1 MLYNRK
7 LLRFGSLLFAL
18 VIGFAVTFFITVMAA
33 RAAPL
38 LDAPWEPNVKV
49 NDDTPGA
56 ADQDAPALAASKV
69 TSDVFAVWVDWGNS
83 DTDIRFAHSADAGMS
98 WGASVRVNNEAG
110 EFSQWAPDIAVNAAG
125 VLHVV
130 WYDARL
136 GDDDIYYSRSV
147 DGGHTWST
155 EIRVNDI
162 YTGSQNSPAIAALGD
177 TVCLVWVDGRV
188 SYNRDVYV
196 DCSSDAGLTW
206 GTDTRINDDVG
217 SFSHYAPDIALG
229 TSALPHVVW
238 YDNRN
243 ANWDIFY
250 TRFSVAGGWIPNVRL
265 NDASSGSQYHPAIAA
280 DGDTIH
286 ALWTD
291 LGSGSGYVTG
301 DVSIDG
307 GQAWDDDWQIST
319 TDQVEDPDVTIDGQ
333 GKAWATWKVY
343 SDTTYRLYA
352 DSYGLNGWSTEDM
365 LITETVDYLYVPA
378 MAAGATRVYVAWQH
392 YFADGDS
399 DILLSIWDGIAWSD
413 AIQINDEGDARQAY
427 PALGT
432 GSTGFLYAAW
442 ADYRHGAYDGA
453 LYADHSLDGGA
464 TWSPD
469 VRVDDDHP
477 VGEPPA
483 LGAVGVYTVHV
494 AWGAPMA
501 NLHASDPTRPA
512 QDYGSIFYDRSGDG
526 ALTWGV
532 DRELTDPEA
541 NDASSPDLV
550 AAGQLVY
557 VVWRQYD
564 GLYLTSSTD
573 GGTTWISPTQ
583 ILTSTGSIENPTI
596 ACDAAGTLHLAWEEY
611 LFITAIEYHIGY
623 ARSLDGGVTWTNRQF
638 VNGGAASTQ
647 RGNPDIAV
655 NPSNDYVHL
664 VWDDDRTGTRTIFHA
679 VSSDSGVTWGTPA
692 AILEGPAFEP
702 SIAVDGDGV
711 AYVLWQDGLEG
722 DTDIA
727 YSMSGNDGA
736 SWSVPG
742 RVNDDATAY
751 PQRQPAVAAGDS
763 AYAVWA
769 DFRRAN
775 WDIESAGLQEVCPLP
790 LENVSISA
798 PSETQTGVPVDMEAI
813 LTPPDATPPLT
824 FVWTPAPAAGQG
836 TAKATYYWQEPDT
849 YNVQVVVSNC
859 GSTVTATH
867 RISVYV
873 PAPPLPCVEGH
884 VTYATTAL
892 SGVAVELIS
901 GSSASGPVEQSTTTD
916 ASGFYRFCD
925 VAPGAYMLKRYGPTT
940 EYVTW
945 VAGSLTM
952 GGGNVIK
959 NLDLPKKM
967 SLLTPAN
974 GALVYTTI
982 PTMTWQAL
990 PEADRYTYQ
999 LNKTSDW
1006 TLVEHTH
1013 NIVGTAHQVLSP
1025 LDWNTGYTW
1034 QIDAY
1039 AGTHWVGTTSDS
1051 FTFSTSPMVVIEL
1064 PPIVTINSSL
1074 RLEEAAEGVVVNKLI
1089 GDSTG
1094 KTAYNYVDVVAY
1106 VSTYASAAASNVDVI
1121 LTVPGNVLG
1130 TPVNTW
1136 VRNGYGSTQTAAT
1149 STYLGGGEYKVTT
1162 SLTKGCYWWFCP
1174 YRKQVVW
1181 RFRIPN
1187 SITPQ
1192 TLNLQSRVQ
1201 RPGYL
1206 VFGSFSDADLRLVST
1221 AGALIVTNR
1230 TQLYD
1235 NHVSWEATSLLAQL
1249 YNVAQGAPHNDQPLG
1264 VVYNADLYDTDVR
1277 NWDNTTVNYTS
1288 ESTAN
1293 AVADDLD
1300 DLIEDWVEDGTWTW
1314 SYHFIFSTTV
1324 SADFYPYYLLLV
1336 GDDDVL
1342 PFYRYNDPSNDEGID
1357 KISSWCDHGWCTDSA
1372 TNPAIHATDEDY
1384 FFTDNPYGDLWGGTD
1399 WRTGD
1404 LELGVGRLVGETAD
1418 DMLTLLESSL
1428 ATDGGTWRA
1437 VMASVDGWEL
1447 GYSNP
1452 SCPGDA
1458 IGDVLNVPARL
1469 SARGFNVLNDT
1480 ETPRT
1485 VDVVS
1490 GYPSNWNSSFR
1501 AAANAGMDIFFI
1513 GGHNHYSYASIP
1525 GDDFSPDDTCSGA
1538 TCDYNRFDN
1547 DHPLAFIVGCHG
1559 GLPVPDIDVPG
1570 GVDDDMV
1577 YDLAHEGARA
1587 FVGATGFSYGSPGS
1601 LCYATWGE
1609 RLLQHF
1615 FDEFMRT
1622 GSSSRTIGH
1631 ALSRAKDI
1639 YVFGFGSDDGL
1650 DRKTVTEFNLYGV
1663 PWQRLDYPGGMQQSA
1678 VSDQL
1683 SAVGGGRSAVSV
1695 DAGNVIQA
1703 DTYRYTRTITVDIA
1717 GYDVTQ
1723 VVTGGVTYD
1732 VLSIAG
1738 GEMAL
1743 APDVPMLPYVKGY
1756 TLTLPISATV
1766 QSVTLVDS
1774 SCGNDTMHEVPII
1787 VAQPWS
1793 EGGTFYTTTTG
1804 IDTYYPAA
1812 EAVVVTQTQGNRML
1826 FTLFPI
1832 QHNPTSNQ
1840 TRSCSQMVIEV
1851 VYDAPVAL
1859 AVSDV
1864 TPLAET
1870 LVPGAPVSVTALL
1883 ENVTDELLTVT
1894 STLTLLNA
1902 EGHEVGWQDGGPFS
1916 IPSDGQQSVELG
1928 WDGTLPED
1936 VYGLL
1941 LTFWQDGVLMGL
1953 GTTQVNVV
1961 GGALTALEVPTVTL
1975 AMSDTATFRVTFA
1988 NYLAE
1993 AVTVTAHLALY
2004 DGEGGIV
2011 ATLPAQTAMTAA
2023 NDTHV
2028 FTFTWEVGA
2037 SAGGVYVAQA
2047 RVVGEDETQYGPV
2060 TDEFAVA
2067 TALKSVL
2074 LPVILRNF

>member
-1 MLYNRK
+1 M
-7 LLRFGSLLFAL
+7 FAL

-33 RAAPL
+33 HGAPL
-38 LDAPWEPNVKV
+38 LDAPWGPNVKV
-49 NDDTPGA
+49 NDDTPGV
-56 ADQDAPALAASKV
+56 ADQDTPALAASKV
-69 TSDVFAVWVDWGNS
+69 TSDVFTVWLDWRNG
-83 DTDIRFAHSADAGMS
+83 DADVHFARSADGGMT
-98 WGASVRVNNEAG
+98 WGVSVRVNYDVG
-110 EFSQWAPDIAVNAAG
+110 GFSQSAPDIAVNAAG

-130 WYDARL
+130 WSDSRT
-136 GDDDIYYSRSV
+136 GDEDVYYSRSTD
-147 DGGHTWST
+147 DGQTWST
-155 EIRVNDI
+155 EIRVSDF

-177 TVCLVWVDGRV
+177 AVCIVWADGRV
-188 SYNRDVYV
+188 AYNRDVYV
-196 DCSSDAGLTW
+196 DCSADGGLTW

-217 SFSHYAPDIALG
+217 TFSHYGPDIALG
-229 TSALPHVVW
+229 TGALPHVVW

-243 ANWDIFY
+243 ANWDIYY
-250 TRFSVAGGWIPNVRL
+250 THLSVAGGWAANVRL
-265 NDASSGSQYHPAIAA
+265 NDVSTGSQYHPALAA
-280 DGDTIH
+280 DGDTLH

-291 LGSGSGYVTG
+291 LGSGSAYVTG
-301 DVSIDG
+301 DMSLDG
-307 GQAWDDDWQIST
+307 GITWGDDWQVST
-319 TDQVEDPDVTIDGQ
+319 TDQAENPDVVIDGQ
-333 GKAWATWKVY
+333 GTAWATWKVY

-352 DSYGLNGWSTEDM
+352 DSYGINGWSTDDM

-378 MAAGATRVYVAWQH
+378 MAAGAARVYVAWQQFLPDED
-392 YFADGDS
+392 Y
-399 DILLSIWDGIAWSD
+399 DILLSIWDGVAWSD

-427 PALGT
+427 PAIGI
-432 GSTGFLYAAW
+432 GSTGSLYAVW
-442 ADYRHGAYDGA
+442 ADYRYDTYDGA
-453 LYADHSLDGGA
+453 LYADHSLDSGA
-464 TWSPD
+464 TWNRD
-469 VRVDDDHP
+469 VRVDDNHP

-483 LGAVGVYTVHV
+483 LGAAGVYTVHV

-501 NLHASDPTRPA
+501 NLDASDFTRPE
-512 QDYGSIFYDRSGDG
+512 QGYGSIFYDRSGDG

-532 DRELTDPEA
+532 DRELTDPET

-564 GLYLTSSTD
+564 GLYFTSSTD

-583 ILTSTGSIENPTI
+583 ILTSTGSIANPTI
-596 ACDAAGTLHLAWEEY
+596 ARDAAGTLHLAWEEY
-611 LFITAIEYHIGY
+611 LYITASEYHIGY
-623 ARSLDGGVTWTNRQF
+623 ARSSDGGVTWTNRQF
-638 VNGGAASTQ
+638 VDGGAAGTQ
-647 RGNPDIAV
+647 RDNPDIAV
-655 NPSNDYVHL
+655 NPANDYVHL
-664 VWDDDRTGTRTIFHA
+664 VWDDDRTGARTIFHA
-679 VSSDSGVTWGTPA
+679 VSSDGGVTWGTPA
-692 AILEGPAFEP
+692 AILAGPAVEP
-702 SIAVDGDGV
+702 SIAVDSDGV

-722 DTDIA
+722 DTDVA
-727 YSMSGNDGA
+727 YSMSGNDGG

-751 PQRQPAVAAGDS
+751 PQRQPAVVAGDS
-763 AYAVWA
+763 AYAVWT

-790 LENVSISA
+790 LESVSISG
-798 PSETQTGVPVDMEAI
+798 PSETETGVPVDLEAVI
-813 LTPPDATPPLT
+813 TPPEATPPLT

-849 YNVQVVVSNC
+849 YTVEVVVSNC
-859 GSTVTATH
+859 GGTVTATH
-867 RISVYV
+867 RVSVFRPV
-873 PAPPLPCVEGH
+873 PPLPCVEGR

-892 SGVAVELIS
+892 SGVQVELIS

-916 ASGFYRFCD
+916 ASGIYRFCD
-925 VAPGAYMLKRYGPTT
+925 VAPGAYMLKRYGLTT
-940 EYVTW
+940 EYVDW

-952 GGGNVIK
+952 GGSNVIK
-959 NLDLPKKM
+959 HLDLPKKM
-967 SLLTPAN
+967 TLLTPSD
-974 GALVYTTI
+974 GALIHTTI

-999 LNKTSDW
+999 LNKTADW
-1006 TLVEHTH
+1006 TLVEHTN
-1013 NIVGTAHQVLSP
+1013 NIVGTAHQVLAP
-1025 LDWNTGYTW
+1025 LEWNTGYTW

-1039 AGTHWVGTTSDS
+1039 AGTHWVGTTSDN
-1051 FTFSTSPMVVIEL
+1051 FTFSTSPMIVIEL
-1064 PPIVTINSSL
+1064 PPIVTIGSSL
-1074 RLEEAAEGVVVNKLI
+1074 RLEEAQEGVVVNKLI
-1089 GDSTG
+1089 GDNTG

-1106 VSTYASAAASNVDVI
+1106 VSTYASEAASNVDVI
-1121 LTVPGNVLG
+1121 LTVPGNALG

-1136 VRNGYGSTQTAAT
+1136 VRSTYGGGLMAAT
-1149 STYLGGGEYKVTT
+1149 STSLGGGEYKVTT

-1187 SITPQ
+1187 TITPQ

-1206 VFGSFSDADLRLVST
+1206 VFGSFSDADLRLVDT

-1235 NHVSWEATSLLAQL
+1235 NHANWEATSLLAQL

-1277 NWDNTTVNYTS
+1277 DWDNTAVNYTS
-1288 ESTAN
+1288 ETTAN
-1293 AVADDLD
+1293 AVANELD

-1314 SYHFIFSTTV
+1314 SYHFFFSTTV
-1324 SADFYPYYLLLV
+1324 STDFHPYYLLLV

-1342 PFYRYNDPSNDEGID
+1342 PFYRYDDPSNDEGID
-1357 KISSWCDHGWCTDSA
+1357 KISPWCDHGWCTDSA

-1404 LELGVGRLVGETAD
+1404 LELGVGRLVGDTAD
-1418 DMLTLLESSL
+1418 DMRTLLESSL
-1428 ATDGGTWRA
+1428 ATDGSTGRA

-1452 SCPGDA
+1452 GCPGDA
-1458 IGDVLNVPARL
+1458 IGDALNVPARL

-1485 VDVVS
+1485 VDVLS
-1490 GYPSNWNSSFR
+1490 GYPADWNSSFR

-1513 GGHNHYSYASIP
+1513 GGHNHYSYAGIP

-1577 YDLAHEGARA
+1577 YDLVHEGARA
-1587 FVGATGFSYGSPGS
+1587 YVGATGFSYGSPGS

-1615 FDEFMRT
+1615 FDEFLPA
-1622 GSSSRTIGH
+1622 GSQSRTIGH
-1631 ALSRAKDI
+1631 ALSRAKDT
-1639 YVFGFGSDDGL
+1639 YVFGFGSDNGL

-1678 VSDQL
+1678 VSGQL
-1683 SAVGGGRSAVSV
+1683 SAIGGGRPAVSV
-1695 DAGNVIQA
+1695 DAGNVVQA

-1732 VLSIAG
+1732 ILSIAG

-1743 APDVPMLPYVKGY
+1743 APDVPVLPYVKGY
-1756 TLTLPISATV
+1756 TLTLPLSATV

-1774 SCGNDTMHEVPII
+1774 SCGNDTLHEVPII
-1787 VAQPWS
+1787 IAQPWT
-1793 EGGTFYTTTTG
+1793 EGGTAYTTTTD

-1812 EAVVVTQTQGNRML
+1812 ENVVVTQTQGDRML

-1832 QHNPTSNQ
+1832 QHNPTNNQ

-1870 LVPGAPVSVTALL
+1870 LIPGMPVSVTALL

-1916 IPSDGQQSVELG
+1916 VPVDGQQSVELG

-1941 LTFWQDGVLMGL
+1941 LTFWKDDVLMGL
-1953 GTTQVNVV
+1953 GTTMVDIT
-1961 GGALTALEVPTVTL
+1961 GGALTALEVPTATL
-1975 AMSDTATFRVTFA
+1975 AMSDTATFRVTFS

-1993 AVTVTAHLALY
+1993 PVTVTAHLALY
-2004 DGEGGIV
+2004 DNEGGVV
-2011 ATLPAQTAMTAA
+2011 ATLPAQTDMTAA
-2023 NDTHV
+2023 NDTRV
-2028 FTFTWEVGA
+2028 FEFTWEVGA
-2037 SAGGVYVAQA
+2037 SVGGVHVAQA
-2047 RVVGEDETQYGPV
+2047 RIVREDETQYGPL
-2060 TDEFAVA
+2060 TGEFVVG
-2067 TALKSVL
+2067 TALESVL
-2074 LPVILRNF
+2074 LPVVLRNF